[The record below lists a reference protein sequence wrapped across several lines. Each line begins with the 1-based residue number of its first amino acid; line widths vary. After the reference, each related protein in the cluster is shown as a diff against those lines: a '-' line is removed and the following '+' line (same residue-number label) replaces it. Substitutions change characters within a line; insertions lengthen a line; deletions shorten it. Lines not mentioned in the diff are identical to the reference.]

1 MRRDTAPLMEY
12 PQVQRTEILEGGT
25 AMAQKWAWEEEKVI
39 TSVTALPGH
48 RLRIMLRTGS
58 VLELNM
64 ANRLNSTRY
73 YPLRDE
79 ALMASVSTDGERL
92 LFGKGVDHDVQFGI
106 RLAVLMALNL
116 PGHTVSG
123 VDPFQTEPE
132 TGPAARRA
140 LGNKRE
146 RTDHKWGE
154 RTNQD
159 DGDRE

>member
-1 MRRDTAPLMEY
+1 
-12 PQVQRTEILEGGT
+12 
-25 AMAQKWAWEEEKVI
+25 MAQKWAWEEEKVI

-106 RLAVLMALNL
+106 RLRCSWLLTHRAIR
-116 PGHTVSG
+116 S
-123 VDPFQTEPE
+123 
-132 TGPAARRA
+132 AA
-140 LGNKRE
+140 
-146 RTDHKWGE
+146 
-154 RTNQD
+154 
-159 DGDRE
+159 